1 MGRVFRFLGMSVG
14 IIVHGLTNDERR
26 AAHSADVTYGTN
38 NEFGFDYLRDNMAI
52 YKSQMVGRDHHA
64 FAIVD
69 EVDSILI
76 DEARTPLIISGQGEK
91 PTFIYTQAD
100 KFAASLR
107 KIVIKSVDE
116 KEDNDDIDGDY
127 IIDSRFISG
136 GRCALV
142 GANASY
148 VAMMDEDVVVKVEYE
163 GKTLKNYSFNTSVET
178 FSLALS
184 KSGDGRQCDLI
195 TYNDNGVAVFTADS
209 NAGSDSVSAYRNT
222 VATMDN
228 NTIYI
233 YNKTG
238 ELRGTCF
245 AGSGARRLILCSDNE
260 AYVLSVTQIR
270 KIDLTDTKSTA
281 DSAAG

>member
-1 MGRVFRFLGMSVG
+1 
-14 IIVHGLTNDERR
+14 
-26 AAHSADVTYGTN
+26 
-38 NEFGFDYLRDNMAI
+38 
-52 YKSQMVGRDHHA
+52 
-64 FAIVD
+64 
-69 EVDSILI
+69 
-76 DEARTPLIISGQGEK
+76 
-91 PTFIYTQAD
+91 
-100 KFAASLR
+100 
-107 KIVIKSVDE
+107 
-116 KEDNDDIDGDY
+116 
-127 IIDSRFISG
+127 
-136 GRCALV
+136 
-142 GANASY
+142 
-148 VAMMDEDVVVKVEYE
+148 MMDEDVVVKVEYE

-245 AGSGARRLILCSDNE
+245 AGSGARRLILFSDDE

-270 KIDLTDTKSTA
+270 KINLRDTESTA
-281 DSAAG
+281 DSAVG